1 MYIIFGQ
8 KELAEC
14 DDPKWDYIC
23 AYDNLFDVE
32 DKIRDMKHD
41 NQVLGEDVYF
51 ANNDD
56 VYVDHAGSPWYE
68 RYVRLQVIFV
78 ENLYMDGIN
87 IEADLSTLGRL
98 P

>member
-8 KELAEC
+8 KELGEC

-23 AYDNLFDVE
+23 AYDNILDVE
-32 DKIRDMKHD
+32 DKIREMKHD
-41 NQVLGEDVYF
+41 NQVLGENVYF
-51 ANNDD
+51 TNNHG
-56 VYVDHAGSPWYE
+56 VTPWYE

-78 ENLYMDGIN
+78 ENLYMDGID
-87 IEADLSTLGRL
+87 IEADLSMLGRL